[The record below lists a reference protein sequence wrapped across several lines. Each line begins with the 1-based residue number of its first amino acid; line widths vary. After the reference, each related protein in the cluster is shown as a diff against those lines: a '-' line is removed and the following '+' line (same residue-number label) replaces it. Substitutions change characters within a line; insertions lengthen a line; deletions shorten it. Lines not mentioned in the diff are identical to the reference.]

1 MNERLYKIISQV
13 FNIRLED
20 IHEESGPENLE
31 EWDSFKFL
39 VLIDKIETLPKNQIT
54 ALFDSILSIFSYE
67 YWQFF
72 TIFFQLLLVGFF
84 ILFFISKISSRKRKF
99 FTYSIKR

>member
-13 FNIRLED
+13 YNIRLED

-39 VLIDKIETLPKNQIT
+39 VLIDKIETEFNTK
-54 ALFDSILSIFSYE
+54 FDLKDILGIKKVRDLE
-67 YWQFF
+67 E
-72 TIFFQLLLVGFF
+72 V
-84 ILFFISKISSRKRKF
+84 ISKYI
-99 FTYSIKR
+99 

>member
-20 IHEESGPENLE
+20 IHEESGPENFE

-39 VLIDKIETLPKNQIT
+39 VLIDKIETEFNTK
-54 ALFDSILSIFSYE
+54 FDLKDILGIKKVRDLE
-67 YWQFF
+67 E
-72 TIFFQLLLVGFF
+72 V
-84 ILFFISKISSRKRKF
+84 ISKYI
-99 FTYSIKR
+99 

>member
-20 IHEESGPENLE
+20 INEESGPENLE

-39 VLIDKIETLPKNQIT
+39 VLIDKIETEFNAK
-54 ALFDSILSIFSYE
+54 FDLKDILEIKKVRDLE
-67 YWQFF
+67 E
-72 TIFFQLLLVGFF
+72 V
-84 ILFFISKISSRKRKF
+84 ISKYI
-99 FTYSIKR
+99 

>member
-20 IHEESGPENLE
+20 INEESSPENLE

-39 VLIDKIETLPKNQIT
+39 VLMDKIETEFNTK
-54 ALFDSILSIFSYE
+54 FDLKDILEIKKVKDLE
-67 YWQFF
+67 K
-72 TIFFQLLLVGFF
+72 V
-84 ILFFISKISSRKRKF
+84 ISKYI
-99 FTYSIKR
+99 

>member
-20 IHEESGPENLE
+20 INEESGPENLE

-39 VLIDKIETLPKNQIT
+39 VLIDKIETEFNAK
-54 ALFDSILSIFSYE
+54 FDLKDILGIKKVRDLE
-67 YWQFF
+67 E
-72 TIFFQLLLVGFF
+72 V
-84 ILFFISKISSRKRKF
+84 ISKYI
-99 FTYSIKR
+99 